1 VAKPHATEGK
11 PDDLVPVQVKMP
23 LWLKKRALARARER
37 AQDLSAYI
45 KWLIVTEAGELK
57 K

>member
-1 VAKPHATEGK
+1 MAKQHVTEGK

-23 LWLKKRALARARER
+23 LWLKKRALARAKER

-45 KWLIVTEAGELK
+45 KSLIVADGGELK